1 MIYWMDFLPSAVLIS
16 VIPGANQLLG
26 LSNAIRSGA
35 SWALI
40 GILARLAAFTLLIGI
55 VVLGLG
61 AALAQSPGLLTVIK
75 WCGIA
80 YLAWIGVA
88 ALRSKPETASVVEDE
103 EGRTDRW
110 RIPRQ
115 EFMVAITNPKALL
128 LFAALLP
135 QFTSGGRDAELH
147 IALLGLAYM
156 GVEAVIGGLY
166 VGAGRI
172 LRWRLRSYKGS
183 IARRVDQISGI
194 CILVL
199 AGALA
204 VSSV

>member
-16 VIPGANQLLG
+16 IIPGANQLLG
-26 LSNAIRSGA
+26 LSNATRSGT

-61 AALAQSPGLLTVIK
+61 AALARSPGVLTVIK
-75 WCGIA
+75 WGGIA

-88 ALRSKPETASVVEDE
+88 ALRSKPETASVIEDE

-135 QFTSGGRDAELH
+135 QFTSGGRDAELR

-166 VGAGRI
+166 VGAGII

-183 IARRVDQISGI
+183 IAHRVDQLSGI

>member
-1 MIYWMDFLPSAVLIS
+1 MDFLPAAVLIS

-26 LSNAIRSGA
+26 LANAIRSGA
-35 SWALI
+35 SWAFI

-61 AALAQSPGLLTVIK
+61 AVLAQTPDVLTAIK
-75 WCGIA
+75 WGGIA
-80 YLAWIGVA
+80 YLTWIGLA
-88 ALRSKPETASVVEDE
+88 ALRSKPQTAFAVEA
-103 EGRTDRW
+103 EGGRADRW

-115 EFMVAITNPKALL
+115 EFVVAITNPKALL

-135 QFTSGGRDAELH
+135 QFTSGGQGAELH

-156 GVEAVIGGLY
+156 GVEAVVGGLY
-166 VGAGRI
+166 IGAGRV
-172 LRWRLRSYKGS
+172 LRWRFRSYKGS
-183 IARRVDQISGI
+183 IAHRVDQLSGV

-204 VSSV
+204 VGSV

>member
-1 MIYWMDFLPSAVLIS
+1 MDFLPAAVLIS

-26 LSNAIRSGA
+26 LANAIRSGA
-35 SWALI
+35 SWAFI

-61 AALAQSPGLLTVIK
+61 AVLAQAPDVLTAIK
-75 WCGIA
+75 WSGIA
-80 YLAWIGVA
+80 YLTWIGLA
-88 ALRSKPETASVVEDE
+88 ALRSKPQADFAVQAQGVSA
-103 EGRTDRW
+103 DRW

-115 EFMVAITNPKALL
+115 EFVVAITNPKALL

-135 QFTSGGRDAELH
+135 QFTSGGQGAELH

-156 GVEAVIGGLY
+156 GVEAVVGGLY
-166 VGAGRI
+166 IGTGRI
-172 LRWRLRSYKGS
+172 LRWRFRSYKGS
-183 IARRVDQISGI
+183 IAHRVDQISGV

>member
-1 MIYWMDFLPSAVLIS
+1 MIYWMDFLPAAVLIS
-16 VIPGANQLLG
+16 VIPGVNQLLG
-26 LSNAIRSGA
+26 LGNAIRSGA
-35 SWALI
+35 RWALV
-40 GILARLAAFTLLIGI
+40 GILARLVAFALLIGA

-61 AALAQSPGLLTVIK
+61 AALAQSPGMLAVIK
-75 WCGIA
+75 WSGIA
-80 YLAWIGVA
+80 YLTWIGLA
-88 ALRSKPETASVVEDE
+88 ALRRKPENASAVVDE
-103 EGRTDRW
+103 GGRADRW

-115 EFMVAITNPKALL
+115 EFMVAMTNPKALL

-135 QFTSGGRDAELH
+135 QFTSGGRNTELR

-172 LRWRLRSYKGS
+172 LRWRLRSYKGTF
-183 IARRVDQISGI
+183 ARRVDQISGI

-204 VSSV
+204 VGSV

>member
-1 MIYWMDFLPSAVLIS
+1 MDFLPSAVLIS
-16 VIPGANQLLG
+16 IVPGANQLLG

-40 GILARLAAFTLLIGI
+40 GILARLAAFALLIGL

-61 AALAQSPGLLTVIK
+61 AALAQSPGVLTVIK
-75 WCGIA
+75 WSGIA
-80 YLAWIGVA
+80 YLVWIGVA
-88 ALRSKPETASVVEDE
+88 ALRSKPETFSVVEGE
-103 EGRTDRW
+103 AVRTDRW

-115 EFMVAITNPKALL
+115 EFTVAIINPKALL

-135 QFTSGGRDAELH
+135 QFTSGGRDAELR

-156 GVEAVIGGLY
+156 GVEATIGSLY
-166 VGAGRI
+166 VGAGRV
-172 LRWRLRSYKGS
+172 LRWRFRSYKGS
-183 IARRVDQISGI
+183 IARRVDQLSGI
-194 CILVL
+194 CILAL

-204 VSSV
+204 VNSV